1 MQWPYCLPTCT
12 LHSSPSQPGR
22 QGLWRQIKLYTTI
35 QHNSASLGGPW
46 VLGVVRMENR
56 DYCTFNNV
64 ETEHVRTDLSLSV
77 ALPSPI
83 TDWST
88 VVHPGHHATPHCT
101 NYLITW
107 RLWCWLCCVH
117 YTAAQC
123 YPIPRNKYFICN
135 VLRKKNLIISI
146 HFRQF
151 QSQESNQSYFQE
163 RKKDKKNCLI
173 I

>member
-64 ETEHVRTDLSLSV
+64 GTEHVRTDLLLSLVSD
-77 ALPSPI
+77 ALPTPI

-88 VVHPGHHATPHCT
+88 VQWSTQVTTRHPIA
-101 NYLITW
+101 
-107 RLWCWLCCVH
+107 
-117 YTAAQC
+117 
-123 YPIPRNKYFICN
+123 
-135 VLRKKNLIISI
+135 LIISLRGGCGVGCAVYTT
-146 HFRQF
+146 RQLSVTRYPEINILF
-151 QSQESNQSYFQE
+151 VTFWEESYN
-163 RKKDKKNCLI
+163 LHPL
-173 I
+173 